1 MTLIQI
7 LLSHFIQF
15 GAHLTFSSQK
25 FLEMSKSSKE
35 SECDRRTEWNDTVHY
50 KRLKPSS
57 SSRGH
62 RLHFVDK
69 GDSDVSQTV

>member
-1 MTLIQI
+1 MFLK
-7 LLSHFIQF
+7 
-15 GAHLTFSSQK
+15 FSSQI

-35 SECDRRTEWNDTVHY
+35 SECDRRTEWNDAVTVHY

-69 GDSDVSQTV
+69 GDSDVSQTI